1 MYNAKIDRNV
11 NAVVLYLSTPGG
23 MAYPCLEIAGYVKA
37 LAEEKPVIAV
47 MGTQCTSG
55 GYCIAS
61 FATHVYAGE
70 NTLTVGIG
78 VLSVWVDLSAYYE
91 QQGIKIW
98 AWQKGEE
105 KDLGADW
112 RCPTEVENAS
122 IQAEVDTLFV
132 QLIQDITR
140 NRNDTLA
147 GPAEAVIR
155 SGAVIRG
162 SEAKVLG
169 LVDASGNLFTAVE
182 KAASPKMTDL
192 WSFIII
198 TADMTEVQKFLHALI

>member
-1 MYNAKIDRNV
+1 M
-11 NAVVLYLSTPGG
+11 
-23 MAYPCLEIAGYVKA
+23 
-37 LAEEKPVIAV
+37 
-47 MGTQCTSG
+47 
-55 GYCIAS
+55 
-61 FATHVYAGE
+61 
-70 NTLTVGIG
+70 
-78 VLSVWVDLSAYYE
+78 
-91 QQGIKIW
+91 
-98 AWQKGEE
+98 
-105 KDLGADW
+105 
-112 RCPTEVENAS
+112 
-122 IQAEVDTLFV
+122 FV
-132 QLIQDITR
+132 QLIQDITT

-182 KAASPKMTDL
+182 KAASPEMADL